1 MERPSVREQN
11 LSRYLSKNLRLDP
24 HNLTLSHVG
33 SEASID
39 GTAASDGGVGATA
52 RVTHRRLESLSDAFG
67 GAGASTTG
75 SAGGTGGSGAEV
87 RSIHWSPYDPVHVVN
102 ADP

>member
-52 RVTHRRLESLSDAFG
+52 RVTHRRLEDATDTLDRLQRDKDEREDKSEEG
-67 GAGASTTG
+67 KGEAEEAASEPKG
-75 SAGGTGGSGAEV
+75 EEE
-87 RSIHWSPYDPVHVVN
+87 
-102 ADP
+102 